1 MDFEAIRVDGFP
13 IDAELIDTG
22 NVGPDLSAAAH
33 AYLATPRALV
43 NHLFRRNLDGMM
55 SMALAETLAHVNYLV
70 GQGRLQPVGGEGA
83 LRLRSL

>member
-13 IDAELIDTG
+13 IDAELTDTG

-43 NHLFRRNLDGMM
+43 WRNPSPDWII
-55 SMALAETLAHVNYLV
+55 
-70 GQGRLQPVGGEGA
+70 GQKP
-83 LRLRSL
+83 SLPSTDIISAGSPENPSIH